1 MKVNEKILNQME
13 IIDFAG
19 RVSDV
24 SKRMGYSAGLL
35 LLFLLSLTSLP
46 VEAQSNIQPAQP
58 AFNLR
63 RIYVSPEGAGTFD
76 GSSWAN
82 AAKGSDL
89 QMILRSTDTW
99 NTINSTLQIWVAA
112 GTYFPT
118 QTPLSRGGKRASVV
132 FKRKQAGVYG
142 GVFGGRGG
150 GKAGGGDTERAQPT
164 PKNPQKQQNGGGE
177 GSRFPAPFGRRCRI
191 RAPRP
196 MKA

>member
-1 MKVNEKILNQME
+1 MLNGRNRE

-35 LLFLLSLTSLP
+35 LLFLLSLMSLP
-46 VEAQSNIQPAQP
+46 VEAQSNIQPARP

-89 QMILRSTDTW
+89 QMIFRSTDTW
-99 NTINSTLQIWVAA
+99 NAINSTLQIWIAA
-112 GTYFPT
+112 GTYVP
-118 QTPLSRGGKRASVV
+118 
-132 FKRKQAGVYG
+132 
-142 GVFGGRGG
+142 
-150 GKAGGGDTERAQPT
+150 TER
-164 PKNPQKQQNGGGE
+164 
-177 GSRFPAPFGRRCRI
+177 R
-191 RAPRP
+191 
-196 MKA
+196 

>member
-1 MKVNEKILNQME
+1 MLNGRNRE

-99 NTINSTLQIWVAA
+99 NAINSTLQIWIAA
-112 GTYFPT
+112 GTYVPT
-118 QTPLSRGGKRASVV
+118 EPLLPGDEQSASFTAVFAGKCSTISELWSMRGRTVSKRENTAMSIRATGRSRGR
-132 FKRKQAGVYG
+132 
-142 GVFGGRGG
+142 
-150 GKAGGGDTERAQPT
+150 
-164 PKNPQKQQNGGGE
+164 
-177 GSRFPAPFGRRCRI
+177 
-191 RAPRP
+191 
-196 MKA
+196 

>member
-1 MKVNEKILNQME
+1 MLNGRNRE

-89 QMILRSTDTW
+89 ETILLLSSISLFFS
-99 NTINSTLQIWVAA
+99 NLQI
-112 GTYFPT
+112 YFMAIGNGFVT
-118 QTPLSRGGKRASVV
+118 CYLLHLAS
-132 FKRKQAGVYG
+132 
-142 GVFGGRGG
+142 
-150 GKAGGGDTERAQPT
+150 
-164 PKNPQKQQNGGGE
+164 N
-177 GSRFPAPFGRRCRI
+177 
-191 RAPRP
+191 
-196 MKA
+196 

>member
-1 MKVNEKILNQME
+1 MLNGRNRE

-89 QMILRSTDTW
+89 QMILEF
-99 NTINSTLQIWVAA
+99 NL
-112 GTYFPT
+112 
-118 QTPLSRGGKRASVV
+118 
-132 FKRKQAGVYG
+132 
-142 GVFGGRGG
+142 
-150 GKAGGGDTERAQPT
+150 
-164 PKNPQKQQNGGGE
+164 
-177 GSRFPAPFGRRCRI
+177 
-191 RAPRP
+191 
-196 MKA
+196 